1 MTDKQAKFIAEYSKD
16 FNATQAAIRA
26 GYSPKTAYSI
36 GQRLLK
42 NVEVQQAMNE
52 HRNQV
57 IADRESRQK
66 FWTDVMKDSNE
77 AMKDRLKASELLGKS
92 ECDFIERQ
100 EIKGNIQATVNSGY
114 DLSKLSKNDLL
125 TLREILMK
133 AQ

>member
-26 GYSPKTAYSI
+26 GYSAKTAYSI

-52 HRNQV
+52 HRNQD

-92 ECDFIERQ
+92 ECDFVERQ

-114 DLSKLSKNDLL
+114 DLSKLSKDDLL